1 MMEVFTTLECKKPR
15 ISEAF
20 IHWVGEIQISHHENN
35 SELYFPF
42 RQYIFLK
49 NYLVNNLFSY

>member
-1 MMEVFTTLECKKPR
+1 MVNIFTTLECKKPR

-20 IHWVGEIQISHHENN
+20 IHLVGEIQISHHENN

-42 RQYIFLK
+42 SQWIFLK
-49 NYLVNNLFSY
+49 RLFDE